1 MISIYR
7 HISISISIYIHL
19 SWLTWPGFLLSYLS
33 HSLSLSRSR
42 SLSLLHNY
50 IIHKYTHTHQASS
63 SDRTVSSECCGL
75 FFVSRL
81 LNSVNWSYPIV
92 DWFLCGIQRRTQ
104 FHLRRCEGNEGLQI
118 TRLDQTCSNH
128 VQLTNTFQPADI
140 PFMSHLHPFYILLL
154 LSCDHCAQS
163 LGIHRGQ
170 TALGSRSGHDFASD
184 RLQSCCRWGWIQK
197 F

>member
-1 MISIYR
+1 MISIY
-7 HISISISIYIHL
+7 IAIFLSPYLSISIYLGL
-19 SWLTWPGFLLSYLS
+19 SDLVFSCLTY
-33 HSLSLSRSR
+33 HTHT
-42 SLSLLHNY
+42 LSLLYNY
-50 IIHKYTHTHQASS
+50 IYTHKYTHTHQASS

-154 LSCDHCAQS
+154 LS
-163 LGIHRGQ
+163 
-170 TALGSRSGHDFASD
+170 
-184 RLQSCCRWGWIQK
+184 
-197 F
+197 

>member
-1 MISIYR
+1 MNRLPWSRTISNDLHLYR

-19 SWLTWPGFLLSYLS
+19 SWLIWPGFLLSYLS
-33 HSLSLSRSR
+33 HTHTLSLY
-42 SLSLLHNY
+42 Y
-50 IIHKYTHTHQASS
+50 IIIYIHKYTHTHQASS

-154 LSCDHCAQS
+154 LS
-163 LGIHRGQ
+163 
-170 TALGSRSGHDFASD
+170 
-184 RLQSCCRWGWIQK
+184 
-197 F
+197 